1 MITSLLRSTAV
12 GLALVLG
19 GLLQSDRALA
29 AGCATPGFVAA
40 GTFTAGFQPVDV
52 AVGDLN
58 GDGKADLVVANQ
70 FSADVSILLG
80 NGNGTFQTAVSY
92 PAGSG
97 PSSVA
102 LAHFNGDGRLDIVV
116 SDVGSTMV
124 WVLMGNGNGTF
135 QPAVGYDVGNLS
147 QFVGTGDFN
156 LDGKIDLA
164 VVIRVAGTVSV
175 MFGNGNGTFN
185 TPSDYLVGA
194 DPFSLAVADFNKDG
208 PPDLAVANA
217 ALFDDTVS
225 SISILKGR
233 STGSFQNAVD
243 YAAGTSPRAIAVG
256 DFNGDGNPDM
266 AVANYGAFPNGM
278 PPFTNSSV
286 SILLGAG
293 NGTFP
298 APVNLQ
304 AGEGCLSLVATDL
317 NGDGKLDLAVM
328 NYRSSSVSILYGN
341 GNGTFAPA
349 LHYNTGANPHM
360 IAVGEFN
367 GDGMPDLVVAIDAG
381 AQLMLSSCVSGDMAI
396 GMTGSPA
403 SAVSGDAVTYTL
415 NVTNN
420 GPNTALAAT
429 LTNRVPAGMSF
440 SSVTTTLGTCTNAS
454 GAVGCGF
461 GNMASGVTATVTITM
476 TATATGNITNI
487 ATVASSTLDQVVSNN
502 TARVAT
508 TILPLVS
515 ISAPDPTATEAGPT
529 TGFFSVSRSGSAAGA
544 LTVNYTVSGSASNG
558 VDYSALS
565 GSVTIPNGA
574 VSTTITVTPVNDPDP
589 EPSETVVLTLSANA
603 AYAVNPSSG
612 TATVTIIDNDFYA
625 ISVGDATVTEGDSGA
640 VQAVFTVSLSPA
652 RNQPV
657 TVEFTTADG
666 TASAGSDYVATN
678 GLVTFDPGTTNQ
690 SVIVTVIGDLFNE
703 ANETFF
709 VNLSNATN
717 GMITDGQG
725 MGTINNNDP
734 LPSLSID
741 DVTMTEGNSGT
752 SSAVF
757 TVSLSALSGQTV
769 SLAFATANGTAQAGG
784 DYTAAN
790 GVLSFPPGTTNRSV
804 TVLIS
809 GDGLNEANETFFVNL
824 SNPTNAT
831 LTDAQGLG
839 TINNDDPLPGLSI
852 DDVTLTEGNSGAANA
867 VFTVRL
873 STASGQTVSA
883 NFATANGTASAGSDY
898 VATNGTVSFAPGVT
912 TQTIPARVN
921 GDVLN
926 EPDET
931 FLIDLSGAVNA
942 TVIDSQ
948 AVGTI
953 LNDDPLPTFSISDVT
968 VTEGDSGTTDAVF
981 NVRLSAAS
989 GQSVTVNFATADGTA
1004 SAGSDY
1010 MATNGTLTFAPGL
1023 TNLPVAVKV
1032 NGELFN
1038 EANET
1043 FFLNLSNP
1051 TNALLADAQGLG
1063 TINNNDPLPGLSIN
1077 DVAVTEG
1084 DSGTVNAVFTVSL
1097 SAVSGQTVTA
1107 NFATADGTA
1116 AVGNDYVAANGTV
1129 SFPPGTTTQPITVQV
1144 IGDLL
1149 NELDETFFVN
1159 LSNPGNALLTDAQGV
1174 GTISN
1179 NDPLPSL
1186 SINNV
1191 AVKEGDSGTTN
1202 AVFTVSLSAA
1212 SGRTVVVDFAT
1223 ADGTALDGSDYAG
1236 ANGTLTF
1243 APGIGAQ
1250 TITIQINGD
1259 EINEINET
1267 YFVNLSSAVNATLGD
1282 SSGLGTILDDDSPT
1296 ISISDVSVTEGNAG
1310 ATNAVFTLSLSYASA
1325 LPASINFST
1334 ANGTAASGSDYV
1346 ATNGIVNF
1354 PPGTTN
1360 QTLTVRVN
1368 GDVLSE
1374 SNETF
1379 FVNLSNPTNTIIA
1392 EGQGVGTINDED
1404 PLPAL
1409 SILDVAVTEG
1419 NSGTANAVFNVRLSL
1434 ASGQEVMV
1442 NFATADGMASAGS
1455 DYIATNGTVTFPPGI
1470 TNQTVAVA
1478 VIGDLMNESNETFF
1492 VNLSNPFRASL
1503 GDSQGVGTINNNDPV
1518 VGIGISDAAVFE
1530 GNSGTVNMVFTLS
1543 LSAVSG
1549 QAVTVTYAT
1558 ADGTASRQS
1567 DYVRIVSGVA
1577 RFDPGQTNQTI
1588 TVVVNGD
1595 TASEPNETLF
1605 VNLSS
1610 PVNAN
1615 LLDSQAQGTILND
1628 EGLPSIAISDAT
1640 VVEGN
1645 SGVVNAVFNVQLSAS
1660 SSQVINVGYSTAD
1673 GTATAGSDYVGTNGN
1688 LSFAPGTT
1696 SQTITVRVLGD
1707 LLNEVNETFFV
1718 NLAFSTNAPISDGQG
1733 LGTINNDDPL
1743 PSLAI
1748 DDVTVTE
1755 ASPGITNALFTVSLS
1770 AASGQTVTVNF
1781 ATADGTASAGSDYV
1795 ATNGVLSFAPG
1806 TSTRTIAVL
1815 VNGDMEME
1823 STESFFVNLSGAA
1836 NATLGDSQAVGTILN
1851 GQSLPAASISD
1862 ATVTEGNSGP
1872 VSAVFTV
1879 SLSFAPS
1886 QEVTLNFSTANGT
1899 AVAGSDYVATNGLMS
1914 FAPGTTNQTVSV
1926 TVLGE
1931 SINESNEVFFLNLSN
1946 PTNALISD
1954 GQGMGTINNDDPLP
1968 SLSISDV
1975 TVTEGNSG
1983 TTNAVFTVSLSPA
1996 SGQTVTVNFAS
2007 ADGSANAGSDYAATN
2022 GTLSFAPGATTRTI
2036 TVPVNGDVIT
2046 ENNETFLVSLSGAVN
2061 AILGD
2066 SQGVGTI
2073 LNDDVLPT
2081 LSIGNATVN
2090 EGDTGSTNAVFAVSL
2105 SSSYPQ
2111 TVTVSYA
2118 TANGT
2123 ATAGSDYGATNGI
2136 VTFAPGSTSQSISV
2150 RIIGDRLNEP
2160 SETFF
2165 VNLSNPTN
2173 ASIADGRGLGT
2184 ISNDDPLPTLSIGD
2198 VSLAE
2203 GDSGTTDAGFAVTLS
2218 AASGQTVTV
2227 SFATANGTATAGSD
2241 YVGTNG
2247 VLTFTAGVTNQT
2259 LTVKVIGDL
2268 LGESN
2273 ETFFVNLSNPSNATL
2288 ADGQGQGTIF
2298 DDESL
2303 PSIFISD
2310 VTVTEGNAGATSAV
2324 FTVRLSFPYPEMV
2337 SVDFST
2343 ANGSASSGSDYVA
2356 TNGLLNFDPG
2366 MTNQSITV
2374 MVLGDAINEGN
2385 ETFFVNL
2392 SNPTNAVIADGQGRG
2407 TIDNDDPL
2415 PNLSINDVTV
2425 TEGNSGSINAVFTVS
2440 LSPASGQTVTVNFA
2454 SADGTAT
2461 AGSDYA
2467 AANGTL
2473 TFAPGATTQTLA
2485 VSVNGDTL
2493 NEANET
2499 FFVNL
2504 SGASNALI
2512 GDSQGVG
2519 NISNDD
2525 ALPTLSISDAA
2536 VVEGNSG
2543 TTNAVFT
2550 VSLSAVSD
2558 QTVTV
2563 NFTTADGTASAG
2575 SDYASTNGSLTF
2587 PPGTTAQTITVR
2599 VNGDLLTEPNETFF
2613 VNLTIALNADIS
2625 DNQGL
2630 GTITNDDLPAVS
2642 INDVTVTEGNTGIT
2656 NAVFTVSL
2664 SAASGQTATINY
2676 ATADGTA
2683 LAGSDYFPTN
2693 GTLTFAPGTVTQTVT
2708 VRVIGD
2714 AVFETSETFF
2724 VNLSSPA
2731 NATLADGQG
2740 VGTISNND
2748 SLPALFINDVA
2759 VTEGNSGA
2767 INATFTVRLSAFS
2780 SQPVTV
2786 DFSTAN
2792 GTASSGADFVST
2804 NGTVTFP
2811 PGTTNQTLSVTVL
2824 GDLSNESNETYFV
2837 NLSNPAGA
2845 TISDGQGLGTINN
2858 DDSVPSIFIS
2868 DAGVFEGNSGTTNI
2882 VFRLSLSA
2890 ASGQQVSV
2898 SYATS
2903 DGTASRQSDYTRIVT
2918 ALAVFS
2924 PGQTTQTVSV
2934 TVSGDTTVED
2944 NETFFVDLS
2953 NPTNA
2958 TVADNQA
2965 VGLILNDDGVPSVFI
2980 ADATVAEGNSG
2991 TTNAVF
2997 NVRLSASSAQT
3008 VTVGFST
3015 ADGTALAGSDYL
3027 ATNGVLSFAPG
3038 STNQTITVRALGD
3051 LLNEPNESFF
3061 VNLTS
3066 STNAL
3071 ISDGQAVGTISN
3083 DDPLPGLFIDDV
3095 AVIEGDAGT
3104 TSAQFNVRLSAPSG
3118 RAVTVSF
3125 ATADGTALA
3134 GSDYLSANGTL
3145 NFAPG
3150 TTNQT
3155 VLVTV
3160 LGDVL
3165 NEASES
3171 FSVNLSAPVNATIS
3185 DGQAVGTIS
3194 NDDPL
3199 PTLSIAN
3206 VSVVEGDS
3214 GTTNAI
3220 FIVSLSPVS
3229 GQMVSVDYA
3238 TSDGTAQAGGDYIA
3252 TNGTLNFAP
3261 GTTTQTVTV
3270 VVRGDLLNEAG
3281 ETFLVNLSNAVN
3293 ANLAGNSGLG
3303 TILNDDPL
3311 PALTIGDA
3319 SVVEGDSGSTNAI
3332 FTVNL
3337 SVASGQNV
3345 TVNFAA
3351 ADGTATAGSDYI
3363 GTNGSLNFAPGVTS
3377 RTIVVPVLGDVF
3389 NEANENFS
3397 VILSAPVNTTISDGL
3412 GLGTINNDDPLP
3424 ALIVS
3429 DVTVTEGDSGTS
3441 DAVFTVSLSAV
3452 SGQTVTV
3459 NYATA
3464 NGTALAGSDYI
3475 ATNGSVSFL
3484 PGTTTQPVIVKV
3496 IGDLFNE
3503 LDETFLLNLSNPGNA
3518 TLADDSG
3525 LGTIVNNDSLPA
3537 LSLGDA
3543 SVVEGNSGATAMVF
3557 TVSLS
3562 TASGRTI
3569 TVNFATA
3576 NATAL
3581 AGVDYV
3587 STNGTISLAPGTT
3600 SQTIAVMVLGDT
3612 LDEVNESFSLSLSG
3626 PVNATIND
3634 GLGVGTI
3641 NDDDPSPALSVN
3653 DVAVIE
3659 GDSGAVQATFIVSL
3673 SAASG
3678 RNVSVGFS
3686 MSDGTATSGS
3696 DYVATSGSL
3705 NFPPGTTT
3713 QSVPVTILG
3722 DLLNEANESFFL
3734 NLAIPVNATISD
3746 GQGVGTIN
3754 DDDPMPELA
3763 IADVAVT
3770 EGDSGTTDAV
3780 LTLTLSAVSGQ
3791 IVTVDYAT
3799 TNGTAIAGLDYIATN
3814 GTVSFD
3820 PGVTVQT
3827 ITVKV
3832 NGDVFNEVA
3841 ETLFVN
3847 LSEPGNANLTDSQG
3861 EVTILNDDPL
3871 PTLAIHD
3878 ATVTEGN
3885 SGTANALFQVSLSVA
3900 SGQTVTVRY
3909 ATADG
3914 TATAGADYMATNGIV
3929 TFAPGTTNQ
3938 TIAVGVLG
3946 DLLNE
3951 PSETFFVNLSNPT
3964 NAVLGNSEAMGA
3976 IDNNDPLPALAI
3988 TDVTVTEGD
3997 SGTTDALFTIS
4008 LSAASGQTVTVNF
4021 ATADGTAVAGADYL
4035 ATNGA
4040 VTFAPG
4046 TTTQGILVKVVGE
4059 LLNESSETFFV
4070 NLSGAVNATLGDG
4083 QGRGT
4088 INNDDPLPTLSVGDA
4103 MVMEGDSGTTT
4114 SVFTVSL
4121 SAMSG
4126 QMVTANYAT
4135 ANGTAVAGTDYVST
4149 NGIIS
4154 IAPGTTAQTI
4164 TVRINGDLLSE
4175 ADETFFVSL
4184 SSPTNATLSDA
4195 QGTGTINNDDP
4206 LPSLSINNV
4215 TIAEGNSGTTNAV
4228 FTVSLS
4234 AMSGQTVTVNY
4245 ASSNGTA
4252 SAGSDYISTNG
4263 TLSFA
4268 PGVITQ
4274 SVTVRVNGDL
4284 LSEANETFFVNLTD
4298 PANATLGVSQ
4308 GVGTIND
4315 NDTAPAL
4322 FINDIVIN
4330 EGNSGAT
4337 NALFTVRL
4345 AIASGQPVTVNYATA
4360 NGTAIAEADFIS
4372 TNGTVSF
4379 PPGSTNQTIAV
4390 AVLGDLSFEAN
4401 ETFVV
4406 NLSNPAN
4413 AIISDGQ
4420 GIGTINNDDPVPSI
4434 FISDAAVFEG
4444 NSGTTNIDFTL
4455 SLSVVSGQPVTVS
4468 YATSDGT
4475 ASRQSDYTRIV
4486 TSSVVFN
4493 PGQSNQTISVTVNGD
4508 TTVESNETF
4517 FVDLSNPINATLG
4530 DSQAQGLILN
4540 DDGVPFI
4547 FIGDATVT
4555 EGNSGT
4561 TNANFTVRLS
4571 AAYAQA
4577 VTMSYA
4583 TADGTAVAG
4592 SDYVG
4597 TNGTLNFPAGTTNQ
4611 TITVRVLGDVVNEVN
4626 ETFFVNLSN
4635 STNAL
4640 ISDGVGLG
4648 TIVDNDALNL
4658 VISTNAI
4665 SVPEGGA
4672 NSFAVR
4678 LNTQPTSNVVV
4689 TARFSSG
4696 DTNLAVSAGASL
4708 VFNAANWNV
4717 DQSVVIGASEDDD
4730 AAGGQALFTISAVGL
4745 PDRTVTA
4752 SELDN
4757 DTQALVVTSGQ
4768 NYGAAP
4774 RITGIQL
4781 AGIDTV
4787 IHFTTVLSNSYRLE
4801 RSTEVAGSPW
4811 TIVADNVVGTGG
4823 IAQVVDSG
4831 GASQAR
4837 RFYRIRLMNV
4847 PGVSIAVPEGG
4858 SGSFTV
4864 RLAAQPTNTV
4874 IVAVA
4879 RTSGSTNLSVS
4890 TGSSLTFNPSNWNVP
4905 QTVIVNAAEDAN
4917 TTDDDATVTISSPG
4931 LPSQSVNVTVLD
4943 NDLQGFIKC
4952 PGDAVV
4958 LSAMSS
4964 GAASFNF
4971 LWSKDGVPLAG
4982 QTNGSL
4988 VLTNLMAADAGTYSV
5003 QISGDSYTLTKAGTL
5018 VMNLPTTAT
5027 QFSSKA
5033 HCPGESAT
5041 FSTVPAGS
5049 GPFTYQWSK
5058 DAMMLNGATNGTLV
5072 LPNLSALDAG
5082 DYCVVV
5088 SGACNRV
5095 TNCVSLTV
5103 SVPVSATGPPSTTNC
5118 QGMAAS
5124 LSVTAR
5130 GSGLFVYQWAKDG
5143 VDLPGQT
5150 SSNLVLPN
5158 LTAAAAGNYCVVVSG
5173 VCNRV
5178 TNCASLT
5185 VLTPLSATGPVGQ
5198 TQCLGAT
5205 ASFTVAAGGSGPLS
5219 YQWSKAGANLPGATN
5234 NTLLLPNVSALD
5246 AGSYCVVVSGPCNRV
5261 TNCASLTVLTP
5272 LSATGPVGQTLCPG
5286 GTASFTVAASG
5297 SGPLTYQWSKA
5308 GADLP
5313 GATNNTLLVPNVS
5326 ALDAASY
5333 CVVVSG
5339 PCNRVTNCASLTVL
5353 TPLSAT
5359 GPAGQTLC
5367 PGATASFSVAATGS
5381 GPLTYQW
5388 SKAGADLPGATNNV
5402 LLLPNVSA
5410 LDTSS
5415 YCVVISGPCNRVTNC
5430 ASLIVLTPV
5439 SATGPVGQTLCPGAT
5454 ASFSVAATGSG
5465 PLSYQWS
5472 KAGADL
5478 PGATN
5483 NTLLVPNVS
5492 SLDAASYCVV
5502 VNGPCDRVT
5511 NCATLTVLTRLSAT
5525 GPVAQT
5531 LCPGATAT
5539 FSIAASGSGPLT
5551 YQWSKAGADLP
5562 GATNNTLLVPNVS
5575 SLDAGSYCVVVSGPC
5590 NRVTNCASLTVLTRV
5605 SAIGPVDQT
5614 HCPGDPV
5621 AFSVAAS
5628 GSGPLSYQWSRGGV
5642 DLPGATSDTLVL
5654 PSVAVADTGTYCVA
5668 VHGACNSLTNCAT
5681 LTVTPPP
5688 TITSQPTNQLVY
5700 VNSNATFDVTASGT
5714 GSLSYQW
5721 RFNGAELP
5729 GETASMLTVV
5739 NSQPANEGAYSVVV
5753 LDGICSVTSTV
5764 ATLNLFRDFGDA
5776 PAPTYPTL
5784 LAANGARHL
5793 IVPGFHLGARI
5804 DAESDGQPTSSAN
5817 GDDLNEGPNDEDG
5830 VTFLTPV
5837 IPGLI
5842 VSLQV
5847 VASADGRLDGWLDFN
5862 GNGSWADPEDRI
5874 FNDEAVSVGI
5884 NLLTFQV
5891 PINAV
5896 LANTFA
5902 RFRFGSVGGL
5912 AFNGQAG
5919 DGEVEDYS
5927 VDLVPIL
5934 PLPIPLAMAGEQDS
5948 VTVDPPRLTF
5958 NMPDPIIAGGRAGL
5972 TISWPLPSI
5981 GFVLESATNLSP
5993 SDWQPASEL
6002 PIIVNDRWEVSVPID
6017 QVQRY
6022 FRLRKL

>member
-1 MITSLLRSTAV
+1 MNTPLLHSMAV
-12 GLALVLG
+12 GLAVMLG
-19 GLLQSDRALA
+19 GLLHGDRALA
-29 AGCATPGFVAA
+29 AGCATPGFVAT
-40 GTFTAGFQPVDV
+40 GTFSAGFQPVDV

-70 FSADVSILLG
+70 FSENISVLLG
-80 NGNGTFQTAVSY
+80 NGNGTFQTAVNY

-97 PSSVA
+97 PSSVT
-102 LAHFNGDGRLDIVV
+102 LAHLNADGRLDIIV

-135 QPAVGYDVGNLS
+135 QPAVGYDVGNYS
-147 QFVGTGDFN
+147 QFVGTGDFD

-164 VVIRVAGTVSV
+164 VVIRVAGSVSV
-175 MFGNGNGTFN
+175 MTGNGDGTFN
-185 TPSDYLVGA
+185 TPSDYLVGT
-194 DPFSLAVADFNKDG
+194 DPVSLAVGDFNKDG

-217 ALFDDTVS
+217 ALFDDVAS

-266 AVANYGAFPNGM
+266 AVANYGSFPNGV

-286 SILLGAG
+286 SIMLG
-293 NGTFP
+293 NGNATFQT
-298 APVNLQ
+298 PVNLQ
-304 AGEGCLSLVATDL
+304 AGEGPLSLVATDL

-328 NYRSSSVSILYGN
+328 NYRSSSVSIFYGN

-349 LHYNTGANPHM
+349 LHYNTGANPHT

-381 AQLMLSSCVSGDMAI
+381 AQVLLSSCVSADLAI
-396 GMTGSPA
+396 GMTGTPA
-403 SAVSGDAVTYTL
+403 SVIASDTVTYTL

-420 GPNTALAAT
+420 GPNPATAAT
-429 LTNRVPAGMSF
+429 LTNRVPLGMSY
-440 SSVTTTLGTCTNAS
+440 SSVNTSLGSCIYTN
-454 GAVGCGF
+454 GAVSCTF
-461 GNMASGVTATVTITM
+461 GNMSSGVTATVTITM
-476 TATATGNITNI
+476 TATAPGNATNT
-487 ATVASSTLDQVVSNN
+487 ATVASLTIDQIPSNN
-502 TARVAT
+502 TARVITAV
-508 TILPLVS
+508 LPVVS
-515 ISAPDPTATEAGPT
+515 IVATDPTATEAGPT
-529 TGFFSVSRSGSAAGA
+529 TGFFTVSRSGSAAA
-544 LTVNYTVSGSASNG
+544 PLTVNYTVSGTATSGA
-558 VDYSALS
+558 DYSPLS
-565 GSVTIPNGA
+565 GSVTIPIGA
-574 VSTTITVTPVNDPDP
+574 PSATVTVTPVNDPDP
-589 EPSETVVLTLSANA
+589 EPNETVVLTLSTNA
-603 AYAVNPSSG
+603 AYYINPSSG
-612 TATVTIIDNDFYA
+612 SATVTIIDNDFYA
-625 ISVGDATVTEGDSGA
+625 ISIGDATVTEGDSGT

-652 RNQPV
+652 RNLPV
-657 TVEFTTADG
+657 TVEFATADG
-666 TASAGSDYVATN
+666 TASAGNDYVATN

-690 SVIVTVIGDLFNE
+690 SVIVTVIGDVLNE

-709 VNLSNATN
+709 VNLSNSTN
-717 GMITDGQG
+717 GVIMDGQG
-725 MGTINNNDP
+725 MGTINNDDP

-741 DVTMTEGNSGT
+741 DVTVSEGNSGT

-757 TVSLSALSGQTV
+757 TVSLSAVSGQTV
-769 SLAFATANGTAQAGG
+769 SLAFATANGTAQAGS

-809 GDGLNEANETFFVNL
+809 GDGLNEADETFLVNL

-831 LTDAQGLG
+831 LADAQGLG
-839 TINNDDPLPGLSI
+839 TISNDDPLPGLSI
-852 DDVTLTEGNSGAANA
+852 DDVTLTEGNSGTVNA

-883 NFATANGTASAGSDY
+883 NFATVNGTATAGNDY
-898 VATNGTVSFAPGVT
+898 VSTNGTVSFAPGVT
-912 TQTIPARVN
+912 TQTIPVRVN

-931 FLIDLSGAVNA
+931 FFINLSGAVNA
-942 TVIDSQ
+942 TVTDNQ

-953 LNDDPLPTFSISDVT
+953 VNDDPLPTFFISDVT

-989 GQSVTVNFATADGTA
+989 GQNVTVNFATADGTA
-1004 SAGSDY
+1004 NAGSDY

-1023 TNLPVAVKV
+1023 TNLPLAVKV
-1032 NGELFN
+1032 NGELIN

-1063 TINNNDPLPGLSIN
+1063 TINNNDPLPGLSVN
-1077 DVAVTEG
+1077 DVTVTEG

-1097 SAVSGQTVTA
+1097 SAVSGQTVTV
-1107 NFATADGTA
+1107 NYATADGTA
-1116 AVGNDYVAANGTV
+1116 TVGNDYVAANGTV
-1129 SFPPGTTTQPITVQV
+1129 SFPPGTITQPISVQV

-1149 NELDETFFVN
+1149 NEIDESFLVN

-1179 NDPLPSL
+1179 NDPVPSL
-1186 SINNV
+1186 SINDV
-1191 AVKEGDSGTTN
+1191 AVTEGDSGTTN

-1212 SGRTVVVDFAT
+1212 SGRTVVVNFAT
-1223 ADGTALDGSDYAG
+1223 ADGTASDGSDYAG
-1236 ANGTLTF
+1236 VSGTLTF
-1243 APGIGAQ
+1243 APGTVTRPISV
-1250 TITIQINGD
+1250 QINGD
-1259 EINEINET
+1259 DINEINET
-1267 YFVNLSSAVNATLGD
+1267 FFVNLSGAVNATLGD
-1282 SSGLGTILDDDSPT
+1282 GSGLGTILDDDSPT

-1310 ATNAVFTLSLSYASA
+1310 TTNAVFTLSLSYASA

-1334 ANGTAASGSDYV
+1334 ANGTATSGSDYV

-1392 EGQGVGTINDED
+1392 GGHGVGTIIDED

-1409 SILDVAVTEG
+1409 FIADVAVTEG
-1419 NSGTANAVFNVRLSL
+1419 NTGTANAVFNVRLSP
-1434 ASGQEVMV
+1434 ASGQEVTV
-1442 NFATADGMASAGS
+1442 SFATADGMASAGS
-1455 DYIATNGTVTFPPGI
+1455 DYIATNGLVTFLPGI

-1478 VIGDLMNESNETFF
+1478 VVGDLLNESNETFF
-1492 VNLSNPFRASL
+1492 VNLNNPFRATL
-1503 GDSQGVGTINNNDPV
+1503 GDSQGVGTINDNDPV
-1518 VGIGISDAAVFE
+1518 VAIRISDAAVFE

-1567 DYVRIVSGVA
+1567 DYVRIVSSVA
-1577 RFDPGQTNQTI
+1577 RFEPGQTNQTI
-1588 TVVVNGD
+1588 TVLVNGD
-1595 TASEPNETLF
+1595 TTVEANETLF
-1605 VNLSS
+1605 VNLSN
-1610 PVNAN
+1610 PVNAT
-1615 LLDSQAQGTILND
+1615 LADSQAQGTILND
-1628 EGLPSIAISDAT
+1628 EGLPSITISDAT

-1645 SGVVNAVFNVQLSAS
+1645 SGFVNAVFNVQLSAS

-1743 PSLAI
+1743 PSLSI

-1755 ASPGITNALFTVSLS
+1755 ASPGNTNAVFTVSLS

-1781 ATADGTASAGSDYV
+1781 ATADGTANAGSDYV

-1806 TSTRTIAVL
+1806 ATTRTISVT

-1823 STESFFVNLSGAA
+1823 SNESFFVNLSGAA
-1836 NATLGDSQAVGTILN
+1836 NASLGDSQGVGTIVN
-1851 GQSLPAASISD
+1851 GQSLPTVTIND
-1862 ATVTEGNSGP
+1862 VTVTEGNSGP

-1879 SLSFAPS
+1879 NLSFAPA
-1886 QEVTLNFSTANGT
+1886 QTVTVDFATANGT
-1899 AVAGSDYVATNGLMS
+1899 AASGSDYVATNGILS
-1914 FAPGTTNQTVSV
+1914 FAPGTTNQTLSV
-1926 TVLGE
+1926 TVLGD

-1946 PTNALISD
+1946 PTNGMIAD
-1954 GQGMGTINNDDPLP
+1954 AQGVGTINNDDPLP
-1968 SLSISDV
+1968 SLSINDV

-1983 TTNAVFTVSLSPA
+1983 TTNAVFTVTLSPA

-2007 ADGSANAGSDYAATN
+2007 ADGSANAGSDYSAAS
-2022 GTLSFAPGATTRTI
+2022 GSLSFAPGVTTRTI
-2036 TVPVNGDVIT
+2036 TVPVNGDVLT
-2046 ENNETFLVSLSGAVN
+2046 ENNETFLVNLSGAVN

-2066 SQGVGTI
+2066 SQGLGTI

-2081 LSIGNATVN
+2081 LTIGNATVN
-2090 EGDTGSTNAVFAVSL
+2090 EGDTGSTNAVFTVSL

-2111 TVTVSYA
+2111 TVTVNYA
-2118 TANGT
+2118 TANVT
-2123 ATAGSDYGATNGI
+2123 AIAGSDYGATNGI
-2136 VTFAPGSTSQSISV
+2136 VTFAPGSTSQTIAV

-2173 ASIADGRGLGT
+2173 ANIADGQGLGT

-2227 SFATANGTATAGSD
+2227 NYATANGSATAGSD
-2241 YVGTNG
+2241 YIATNG
-2247 VLTFTAGVTNQT
+2247 VLTFAPGTTNQT

-2303 PSIFISD
+2303 PTLFISD

-2324 FTVRLSFPYPEMV
+2324 FTVSLSFPYSETV
-2337 SVDFST
+2337 SINFST
-2343 ANGSASSGSDYVA
+2343 ANGTATSGSDYVA
-2356 TNGLLNFDPG
+2356 TNGLLTFDPG
-2366 MTNQSITV
+2366 MTNQSVSVT
-2374 MVLGDAINEGN
+2374 VLGDVINEGN
-2385 ETFFVNL
+2385 ETFFINL
-2392 SNPTNAVIADGQGRG
+2392 SNPTNAVVADGQGRG

-2415 PNLSINDVTV
+2415 PSLSINDVTV

-2440 LSPASGQTVTVNFA
+2440 LSAASGQTVTVNFA

-2461 AGSDYA
+2461 AGSDYTA
-2467 AANGTL
+2467 VNGML
-2473 TFAPGATTQTLA
+2473 TFAPGVTTQTLP
-2485 VSVNGDTL
+2485 VSVTGDTL
-2493 NEANET
+2493 NEPNET

-2504 SGASNALI
+2504 SGAANALI

-2525 ALPTLSISDAA
+2525 AVPTLSISDAT

-2558 QTVTV
+2558 QNVVV
-2563 NFTTADGTASAG
+2563 NFATADGTASAG

-2587 PPGTTAQTITVR
+2587 FPGTTAQTISVK
-2599 VNGDLLTEPNETFF
+2599 VNGDLFTELNETFF

-2625 DNQGL
+2625 DGQGL
-2630 GTITNDDLPAVS
+2630 GTIINDDMPAAS
-2642 INDVTVTEGNTGIT
+2642 INDVTVTEGNTGTT

-2664 SAASGQTATINY
+2664 SAAGGQTATINY

-2683 LAGSDYFPTN
+2683 LAGSDYFATN
-2693 GTLTFAPGTVTQTVT
+2693 GTLTFAPGTVTQTIT

-2714 AVFETSETFF
+2714 AVFEANETFF
-2724 VNLSSPA
+2724 VNLSNPT
-2731 NATLADGQG
+2731 NATLADSQG

-2748 SLPALFINDVA
+2748 SQPALFINDVA
-2759 VTEGNSGA
+2759 VSEGNSGS

-2786 DFSTAN
+2786 DFATAN
-2792 GTASSGADFVST
+2792 GTASAGADYIST
-2804 NGTVTFP
+2804 NGTVTFA
-2811 PGTTNQTLSVTVL
+2811 PGTTNQTLSVVVL
-2824 GDLSNESNETYFV
+2824 GDLLNESNETYFV
-2837 NLSNPAGA
+2837 NLSNPVGA

-2858 DDSVPSIFIS
+2858 DDPVPSISIS
-2868 DAGVFEGNSGTTNI
+2868 DAGVFEGNSGTTNV
-2882 VFRLSLSA
+2882 VFILSLSA

-2898 SYATS
+2898 SYATT
-2903 DGTASRQSDYTRIVT
+2903 DGTASRQSDYIRIVT
-2918 ALAVFS
+2918 ATAVFS

-2953 NPTNA
+2953 NPINA
-2958 TVADNQA
+2958 TLADNQA
-2965 VGLILNDDGVPSVFI
+2965 LGMILNDDGVPSVFI
-2980 ADATVAEGNSG
+2980 GDATVIEGNSG

-3015 ADGTALAGSDYL
+3015 ADGTAVAGSDYL

-3038 STNQTITVRALGD
+3038 STNQTITVRGLGD
-3051 LLNEPNESFF
+3051 ILNELNETFF

-3071 ISDGQAVGTISN
+3071 VSDGQGVGTINN
-3083 DDPLPGLFIDDV
+3083 DDPLPALFIDDV
-3095 AVIEGDAGT
+3095 AVVEGDAGT
-3104 TSAQFNVRLSAPSG
+3104 TSAQFNVRLSPASG
-3118 RAVTVSF
+3118 RSVSVNF

-3134 GSDYLSANGTL
+3134 GSDYLSTNGTL

-3165 NEASES
+3165 NEAAEN
-3171 FSVNLSAPVNATIS
+3171 FSVSLSAPVNATIS

-3199 PTLSIAN
+3199 PALSIAN

-3214 GTTNAI
+3214 GTTNAS
-3220 FIVSLSPVS
+3220 FIVSLSAVS

-3238 TSDGTAQAGGDYIA
+3238 TSDGTALAGGDYVA
-3252 TNGTLNFAP
+3252 TNGTLNFPP
-3261 GTTTQTVTV
+3261 GTTTQTVAV

-3281 ETFLVNLSNAVN
+3281 ETFLVSLSNAVN
-3293 ANLAGNSGLG
+3293 ATLAGNPGLG

-3311 PALTIGDA
+3311 PTLTIGDA
-3319 SVVEGDSGSTNAI
+3319 SVVEGNSGVTNAI
-3332 FTVNL
+3332 FAVNL

-3345 TVNFAA
+3345 TVNFAT

-3363 GTNGSLNFAPGVTS
+3363 GTNGSLSFAPGVTS

-3389 NEANENFS
+3389 NEANESFS
-3397 VILSAPVNTTISDGL
+3397 VNLSVPVNTTISDGH
-3412 GLGTINNDDPLP
+3412 GVGTINNDDPLP
-3424 ALIVS
+3424 ALTVS
-3429 DVTVTEGDSGTS
+3429 DVTVTEGNSGTT

-3459 NYATA
+3459 NYSTA
-3464 NGTALAGSDYI
+3464 DGTALAGSDYI

-3484 PGTTTQPVIVKV
+3484 PGTTTQPITVKV

-3503 LDETFLLNLSNPGNA
+3503 LDETFQLNLSNPGNA
-3518 TLADDSG
+3518 TLADSSG
-3525 LGTIVNNDSLPA
+3525 LGTIVNNDPLPA
-3537 LSLGDA
+3537 LSLSDA
-3543 SVVEGNSGATAMVF
+3543 SVLEGNSGTTAMVF

-3562 TASGRTI
+3562 AASGRTV

-3581 AGVDYV
+3581 AGVDYLA
-3587 STNGTISLAPGTT
+3587 TNGTISLAPGTI
-3600 SQTIAVMVLGDT
+3600 SQTIAVAVLGDT
-3612 LDEVNESFSLSLSG
+3612 LDEVNESFSLNLSG
-3626 PVNATIND
+3626 PVNATMND
-3634 GLGVGTI
+3634 GVGVGTI

-3659 GDSGAVQATFIVSL
+3659 GDSGAVQAAFIVSL

-3713 QSVPVTILG
+3713 QTVPVTILG

-3746 GQGVGTIN
+3746 GQGICTIN
-3754 DDDPMPELA
+3754 DNDPMPELA

-3780 LTLTLSAVSGQ
+3780 LTLTLSVVSGQ

-3799 TNGTAIAGLDYIATN
+3799 TNVTAMAGTDYIATN
-3814 GTVSFD
+3814 GTVSFE
-3820 PGVTVQT
+3820 PGETVQT
-3827 ITVKV
+3827 ITVKII
-3832 NGDVFNEVA
+3832 GDVFNEVA

-3847 LSEPGNANLTDSQG
+3847 LSEPGNAILTASQG

-3878 ATVTEGN
+3878 ASVTEGN
-3885 SGTANALFQVSLSVA
+3885 SGTANALFDVSLSVA

-3914 TATAGADYMATNGIV
+3914 TATAGADYVATNGIV

-3964 NAVLGNSEAMGA
+3964 NAVLGDSGAMGS

-4046 TTTQGILVKVVGE
+4046 TTSQGILVKVIGE

-4088 INNDDPLPTLSVGDA
+4088 INNDDPLPTVSVGDA
-4103 MVMEGDSGTTT
+4103 IVTEGDSGTTT
-4114 SVFTVSL
+4114 AVFTVGL
-4121 SAMSG
+4121 SPVSG
-4126 QMVTANYAT
+4126 QMVTVNYAT
-4135 ANGTAVAGTDYVST
+4135 ANGTAIAGTDYVST
-4149 NGIIS
+4149 NGMVS
-4154 IAPGTTAQTI
+4154 FAPGTTAQTI
-4164 TVRINGDLLSE
+4164 TVSINGDLLNE
-4175 ADETFFVSL
+4175 ADETFFVNL
-4184 SSPTNATLSDA
+4184 SNPTNATLGDA
-4195 QGTGTINNDDP
+4195 QGLGTINNDDP
-4206 LPSLSINNV
+4206 LPALSINSV

-4234 AMSGQTVTVNY
+4234 ATSGQTVTVNY

-4252 SAGSDYISTNG
+4252 SAGSDYIATNG

-4274 SVTVRVNGDL
+4274 SITVRVNGDL
-4284 LSEANETFFVNLTD
+4284 LSEANETFFVNLKEPT
-4298 PANATLGVSQ
+4298 NATLAASH
-4308 GVGTIND
+4308 GVGTITD
-4315 NDTAPAL
+4315 NDPVPAL
-4322 FINDIVIN
+4322 FINDVAIN
-4330 EGNSGAT
+4330 EGNSGVV

-4345 AIASGQPVTVNYATA
+4345 AAASGQLVTVNYATA
-4360 NGTAIAEADFIS
+4360 GGTATPDVDFIS
-4372 TNGTVSF
+4372 TNGTVTF

-4390 AVLGDLSFEAN
+4390 PILGELSYEAN

-4406 NLSNPAN
+4406 NLSNPSN
-4413 AIISDGQ
+4413 ATIGDSQ
-4420 GIGTINNDDPVPSI
+4420 GVGTINNDDPVPSI
-4434 FISDAAVFEG
+4434 SISDAAGFEG

-4455 SLSVVSGQPVTVS
+4455 SLSVASGFQVTVNYS
-4468 YATSDGT
+4468 TSDGT
-4475 ASRQSDYTRIV
+4475 ATRQGDYTRIV
-4486 TSSVVFN
+4486 SGTVVFN
-4493 PGQSNQTISVTVNGD
+4493 PGQSNQTISVQVSGD
-4508 TTVESNETF
+4508 TTVEPNETF
-4517 FVDLSNPINATLG
+4517 FVDLSNPVNATLA
-4530 DSQAQGLILN
+4530 DTQAQGLILN
-4540 DDGVPFI
+4540 DDGVPSI

-4561 TNANFTVRLS
+4561 TNANFAVRLS
-4571 AAYAQA
+4571 AIYTQP
-4577 VTMSYA
+4577 VTVSYA
-4583 TADGTAVAG
+4583 TANGTAFAG
-4592 SDYVG
+4592 SDYVA
-4597 TNGTLNFPAGTTNQ
+4597 TNGTISFPAGTTNQ
-4611 TITVRVLGDVVNEVN
+4611 IITVSVLGDVVNEVS
-4626 ETFFVNLSN
+4626 ETFFINLSN

-4648 TIVDNDALNL
+4648 TIVDNDPLSL
-4658 VISTNAI
+4658 VISTSAI
-4665 SVPEGGA
+4665 NVPEGGT
-4672 NSFAVR
+4672 NSFGVR
-4678 LNTQPTSNVVV
+4678 LIAQPTSNVVV

-4696 DTNLAVSAGASL
+4696 DTNLSVSAGASL

-4730 AAGGQALFTISAVGL
+4730 TAGGQALFTVSAVGL

-4757 DTQALVVTSGQ
+4757 DTQALVVASAQ
-4768 NYGAAP
+4768 NYGTQP
-4774 RITGIQL
+4774 RIMGIQL
-4781 AGIDTV
+4781 AGLDTV
-4787 IHFTTVLSNSYRLE
+4787 IQFTTVLSNSYRLE
-4801 RSTEVAGSPW
+4801 RSDEVVGSPW
-4811 TIVADNVVGTGG
+4811 TIVADSVIGTGG
-4823 IAQVVDSG
+4823 IVQVIDSG
-4831 GASQAR
+4831 GAKQAH
-4837 RFYRIRLMNV
+4837 RFYRVRLMSA
-4847 PGVSIAVPEGG
+4847 PGVSLAIPEGG

-4864 RLAAQPTNTV
+4864 RLAAQPTNAVLVT
-4874 IVAVA
+4874 VA
-4879 RTSGSTNLSVS
+4879 RTSGSTNVSVS
-4890 TGSSLTFNPSNWNVP
+4890 TGSTLNFNPSNWNVP
-4905 QTVIVNAAEDAN
+4905 QTVIVNAGEDAD
-4917 TTDDDATVTISSPG
+4917 TTDDDATITISSPG
-4931 LPSQSVNVTVLD
+4931 LPNQSVNVTALD

-4958 LSAMSS
+4958 LTAKAS
-4964 GAASFNF
+4964 GAASFSY
-4971 LWSKDGVPLAG
+4971 LWRKDGVPLAG
-4982 QTNGSL
+4982 ETNGLL

-5018 VMNLPTTAT
+5018 VMNLPTAAT
-5027 QFSSKA
+5027 QLSSMA

-5058 DAMMLNGATNGTLV
+5058 DAMLLSGATNSTLV

-5095 TNCVSLTV
+5095 TNCASLTAW
-5103 SVPVSATGPPSTTNC
+5103 VPVSATGPPNTTNC

-5130 GSGLFVYQWAKDG
+5130 GSGPFGYQWAKDG

-5150 SSNLVLPN
+5150 SSNLALPN
-5158 LTAAAAGNYCVVVSG
+5158 LSAAAAGNYCVVVSG

-5185 VLTPLSATGPVGQ
+5185 VLTPLTATGPVGQ
-5198 TQCLGAT
+5198 TQCLGTA
-5205 ASFTVAAGGSGPLS
+5205 ASFTVAASGSGPLS
-5219 YQWSKAGANLPGATN
+5219 YQWSKAGVDLPGATN

-5246 AGSYCVVVSGPCNRV
+5246 AGN
-5261 TNCASLTVLTP
+5261 
-5272 LSATGPVGQTLCPG
+5272 
-5286 GTASFTVAASG
+5286 
-5297 SGPLTYQWSKA
+5297 
-5308 GADLP
+5308 
-5313 GATNNTLLVPNVS
+5313 
-5326 ALDAASY
+5326 Y

-5367 PGATASFSVAATGS
+5367 PGAAGSF
-5381 GPLTYQW
+5381 
-5388 SKAGADLPGATNNV
+5388 
-5402 LLLPNVSA
+5402 
-5410 LDTSS
+5410 
-5415 YCVVISGPCNRVTNC
+5415 
-5430 ASLIVLTPV
+5430 
-5439 SATGPVGQTLCPGAT
+5439 
-5454 ASFSVAATGSG
+5454 
-5465 PLSYQWS
+5465 
-5472 KAGADL
+5472 
-5478 PGATN
+5478 
-5483 NTLLVPNVS
+5483 
-5492 SLDAASYCVV
+5492 
-5502 VNGPCDRVT
+5502 
-5511 NCATLTVLTRLSAT
+5511 TV
-5525 GPVAQT
+5525 
-5531 LCPGATAT
+5531 
-5539 FSIAASGSGPLT
+5539 AASGSGPVT

-5562 GATNNTLLVPNVS
+5562 GATNNTLLVSNVS
-5575 SLDAGSYCVVVSGPC
+5575 TLDAASYCVVASGPCNRVTNCASLVVLTPVSATGPIGQTLCPGTTASFSVAASGGGPLTYQWSKAGADLTGATNNTLLVPIVSAVDAASYCVVVSGPC
-5590 NRVTNCASLTVLTRV
+5590 NRVTNCASLTVLTPL
-5605 SAIGPVDQT
+5605 SATGPLDQT
-5614 HCPGDPV
+5614 LCPG
-5621 AFSVAAS
+5621 ATASLSVAAS
-5628 GSGPLSYQWSRGGV
+5628 GSGPLTYQWSKAGTDLPGATNDTLLLPNVSSQNAGSYCVVVNGPCNRVTNCASLTVLTRVSAIGPLDQAHCPGDTVTFSVAASGTGPLSYQWSKTGV
-5642 DLPGATSDTLVL
+5642 DLPGATNNTLVL
-5654 PSVAVADTGTYCVA
+5654 PSAGVADTGIYCVA

-5681 LTVTPPP
+5681 LTVSPPP
-5688 TITSQPTNQLVY
+5688 NITSQPTNQFVY
-5700 VNSNATFDVTASGT
+5700 VNSNATFSVSASGT

-5729 GETASMLTVV
+5729 GETASTLTIV

-5753 LDGICSVTSTV
+5753 IDSICSVTSTV
-5764 ATLNLFRDFGDA
+5764 ATLSLFRDFGDA
-5776 PAPTYPTL
+5776 PELTFPTL

-5793 IVPGFHLGARI
+5793 ILPGFHLGASI
-5804 DAESDGQPTSSAN
+5804 DAEADGQPTSSAD
-5817 GDDLNEGPNDEDG
+5817 GDDLNGGPSDEDG

-5837 IPGLI
+5837 VPGLI

-5874 FNDEAVSVGI
+5874 FTDEAVSAGI
-5884 NLLTFQV
+5884 NLLTFEV
-5891 PINAV
+5891 PLNAV
-5896 LANTFA
+5896 LTTTFA

-5912 AFNGQAG
+5912 AFSGQAG

-5927 VDLVPIL
+5927 VDLVPNLLL
-5934 PLPIPLAMAGEQDS
+5934 PVPLVMAGKQDS
-5948 VTVDPPRLTF
+5948 ATVGPPRLTF
-5958 NMPDPIIAGGRAGL
+5958 VMPDPSIASGRAGL
-5972 TISWPLPSI
+5972 TISWPLPSA
-5981 GFVLESATNLSP
+5981 GFIFESATNLSP
-5993 SDWQPASEL
+5993 SNWQPSSEL

-6017 QVQRY
+6017 QAQRY
-6022 FRLRKL
+6022 FRLRKP